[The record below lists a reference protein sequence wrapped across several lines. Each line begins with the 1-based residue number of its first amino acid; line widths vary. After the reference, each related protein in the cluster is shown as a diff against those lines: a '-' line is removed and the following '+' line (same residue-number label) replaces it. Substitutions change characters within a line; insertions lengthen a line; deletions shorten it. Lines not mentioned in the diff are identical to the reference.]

1 MAGPPYRPL
10 DAQLIP
16 RFAGIRT
23 FMRAPHV
30 TDLAGVDA
38 VVYGIP
44 FDTATSYRTG
54 PRFGPEAIR
63 SASTLL
69 RPYNPALEVNVVD
82 ALSIVDYG
90 DLPVSPGD
98 TERTYAQVEE
108 ALAPIVATGAFV
120 AALGGDHSITLAELR
135 ALARKHGPL
144 ALVQLDSHGDVW
156 EQYFGQQYFHGT
168 TFKRAVEEGLLD
180 ASASVQAGMRGS
192 LYGTQDL
199 QDARDLGFTVLS
211 TDELR
216 DLGPVA
222 YGELVRETV
231 GAKPVFVS
239 FDIDFLDPAFAP
251 GTGTPEVGGF
261 STAEAL
267 AFVRALRGVS
277 LVGCDVVEVSPP
289 YDGPGM
295 VTALAAA
302 NRPLRALVAE
312 GARVNIRPACLT
324 FDVDAEAPILAESGL
339 YARNAGLMSHQAYGP
354 LVGVPRILDL
364 LRSTRCRRRSSCR
377 AGRPTATRHR
387 RGDPGGRSRD
397 RSPLLRPL
405 LAVRA
410 DRGGRACRLRA
421 RARVASL
428 RGAEVEGFRCP
439 SWEPGWRTPQ
449 IVAEHGLA
457 YDSSLMDADKPYLLD
472 TGVGEI
478 VELPVHWSLDD
489 WEQYA
494 YIPDPPFR
502 SPIESPAK
510 VLDLWI
516 SELDAMRRY
525 GCLYVLTCHPFL
537 SGRPHRVEVLR
548 TLIEHALASG
558 EVEFGACRDVA
569 RRAREDPALDRRLLT
584 PVEIEPGLFPDT
596 A

>member
-1 MAGPPYRPL
+1 MFAVGKAVVGSRMVGPPYRPL

-30 TDLAGVDA
+30 TELAGVDV

-63 SASTLL
+63 SASALL

-135 ALARKHGPL
+135 ALAREHGPM

-180 ASASVQAGMRGS
+180 AASSVQAGMRGS

-199 QDARDLGFTVLS
+199 QDARDLGFTVLT

-216 DLGPVA
+216 DLGPAA
-222 YGELVRETV
+222 YGDLVRATV
-231 GAKPVFVS
+231 GARPAFVT

-267 AFVRALRGVS
+267 AFVRALRGVQ

-295 VTALAAA
+295 QTALAAA
-302 NRPLRALVAE
+302 NVVYDLLSLRALG
-312 GARVNIRPACLT
+312 GAP
-324 FDVDAEAPILAESGL
+324 E
-339 YARNAGLMSHQAYGP
+339 
-354 LVGVPRILDL
+354 
-364 LRSTRCRRRSSCR
+364 
-377 AGRPTATRHR
+377 
-387 RGDPGGRSRD
+387 
-397 RSPLLRPL
+397 
-405 LAVRA
+405 
-410 DRGGRACRLRA
+410 
-421 RARVASL
+421 
-428 RGAEVEGFRCP
+428 
-439 SWEPGWRTPQ
+439 
-449 IVAEHGLA
+449 
-457 YDSSLMDADKPYLLD
+457 
-472 TGVGEI
+472 
-478 VELPVHWSLDD
+478 
-489 WEQYA
+489 
-494 YIPDPPFR
+494 
-502 SPIESPAK
+502 
-510 VLDLWI
+510 
-516 SELDAMRRY
+516 
-525 GCLYVLTCHPFL
+525 
-537 SGRPHRVEVLR
+537 
-548 TLIEHALASG
+548 
-558 EVEFGACRDVA
+558 A
-569 RRAREDPALDRRLLT
+569 RR
-584 PVEIEPGLFPDT
+584 
-596 A
+596 